1 MKIISI
7 IVLSLVIVT
16 VMAEKNNSGNTPQA
30 RKETYCNPR
39 FGYCFTYD
47 PSVFSRIP
55 EGIDADGVTIT
66 DNTGTVSL
74 ETYGSFNPYELNIN
88 DLLEQNLE
96 YLMRNEPSG
105 PMTIN
110 EFRDATSYH
119 ISFETEDAYFKQEL
133 VLDRY
138 FYKVLTVKVAHDKKH
153 LLDKAMESTHFV
165 PNATMAASSTPV
177 SPRNI

>member
-7 IVLSLVIVT
+7 ILLSLVILT
-16 VMAEKNNSGNTPQA
+16 VVAEKNHTKEIPAA
-30 RKETYCNPR
+30 RTETYCNPR

-66 DNTGTVSL
+66 DSTGTVSL
-74 ETYGSFNPYELNIN
+74 ETYDSFNPYELTVN
-88 DLLEQNLE
+88 DLLEDNLA
-96 YLMRNEPSG
+96 YLVRNEPSG

-110 EFRDATSYH
+110 EYRDATSYTVH
-119 ISFETEDAYFKQEL
+119 FETADAYFKQEL

-138 FYKVLTVKVAHDKKH
+138 FYKVLTVKVARDKKY
-153 LLDKAMESTHFV
+153 LLDRAMESTRFV
-165 PNATMAASSTPV
+165 PNASMAANGILSVARS
-177 SPRNI
+177 I